1 MSSAFQFY
9 IWINTKP
16 GLEKIVFG
24 PTGPKSHATVHLGTK
39 SKCLDVH
46 ITNEE
51 TPKKYQTVIKIEYS
65 TLSELFNSLKN
76 NIDFLTSVCQ
86 FYSDYINL
94 GKLKKHNSYIVS
106 VENKSAIDTLFNMN
120 KRQTR
125 IKTKKD
131 FNDSDI
137 LNLLHPV
144 DTFKFES
151 DKYALFKLKKNSFYY
166 SGLLF
171 NLGNKKAPR
180 RFIFLSKKKLNELS
194 KTVVNFVL
202 DMLKDMDT
210 NAHNS
215 LKQFYSQQS

>member
-1 MSSAFQFY
+1 M
-9 IWINTKP
+9 
-16 GLEKIVFG
+16 EKIVFG
-24 PTGPKSHATVHLGTK
+24 PTGPKSHATIHLGTK

-46 ITNEE
+46 ITTEE
-51 TPKKYQTVIKIEYS
+51 IPPIHETVFKIEYS
-65 TLSELFNSLKN
+65 TLFDLLNSIKN
-76 NIDFLTSVCQ
+76 NIDLLTSVCQ
-86 FYSDYINL
+86 FYSNYINL
-94 GKLKKHNSYIVS
+94 GKLKRHNSYIIS
-106 VENKSAIDTLFNMN
+106 VENESIIGALFKIN
-120 KRQTR
+120 KKQTGF
-125 IKTKKD
+125 KTKKD
-131 FNDSDI
+131 FNNSDI

-151 DKYALFKLKKNSFYY
+151 DKYALFKLKKNSFCY